1 MRYNV
6 IKTTQDPIY
15 FTLESIIEKLQ
26 DDSNPTFNPTLESI
40 GENVIKTIKDLIKR
54 FMELIKSGIKR
65 FSNYIGSRD
74 RSVQRTIDKLNE
86 TAELME
92 EVGMR
97 GLTPTQVMN
106 LGEEVQ
112 KLDSLRRISEFVTPG
127 PSGSAELGLLL
138 DGLGRFYQNFT
149 GDKQSS
155 IRASTAVVER
165 YIELMEAGKFSELD
179 RCADDFIEK
188 FDNASLGKNFNF
200 RGLDGLIEVSV
211 ENGAGEERTFPKVR
225 VTFNRRDGGE
235 LRHLGIPSVAA
246 LKVYNTALEHSKI
259 LGLDERD
266 LRLNQQKMEQ
276 LFEDKDGKQARFVRD
291 AMATLRSMVASLLSY
306 YEAVA
311 KIDHFLLM
319 VGNIATAYVFD
330 VTYIYKKTEYVKR
343 YG

>member
-86 TAELME
+86 TAVLME

-112 KLDSLRRISEFVTPG
+112 
-127 PSGSAELGLLL
+127 
-138 DGLGRFYQNFT
+138 
-149 GDKQSS
+149 
-155 IRASTAVVER
+155 
-165 YIELMEAGKFSELD
+165 
-179 RCADDFIEK
+179 
-188 FDNASLGKNFNF
+188 
-200 RGLDGLIEVSV
+200 
-211 ENGAGEERTFPKVR
+211 
-225 VTFNRRDGGE
+225 
-235 LRHLGIPSVAA
+235 
-246 LKVYNTALEHSKI
+246 
-259 LGLDERD
+259 
-266 LRLNQQKMEQ
+266 
-276 LFEDKDGKQARFVRD
+276 
-291 AMATLRSMVASLLSY
+291 
-306 YEAVA
+306 
-311 KIDHFLLM
+311 
-319 VGNIATAYVFD
+319 
-330 VTYIYKKTEYVKR
+330 
-343 YG
+343 